1 MEKLSK
7 DEVKKRALAV
17 MQYLHETCENNNIYY
32 VLSSGSCLGAVRHK
46 GFIPWD
52 DDIDVFVP
60 RAHYDRLIDALN
72 SGEGQFRAL
81 TYTNCE
87 GYYYPFCK
95 LVDTQTFSQQDGYN
109 PIQSMGLF
117 VDIFPVDG
125 LPSDV
130 KVREKHIRKARRY
143 ARLILIKNAV
153 HTPNPIRNI
162 AKRMVG
168 SFFKSESLCR
178 KVNDL
183 ALKYSEQTSEY
194 AMDIVWGTKPF
205 LNEYIKERI
214 LVPFEDHHFYIPKNY
229 DGYLKTI
236 YGDYMKLPPI
246 EKRTS
251 HDLEVYLR

>member
-1 MEKLSK
+1 
-7 DEVKKRALAV
+7 